1 MSDVTVSSN
10 SGWKAY
16 LKRVAP
22 FLLVGPISGPLLE
35 AVVFNLREGRP
46 VRATL
51 YGAALLEYVILL
63 PTVTAHLTAQL
74 SHKLFF

>member
-1 MSDVTVSSN
+1 MSDVAISSG

-35 AVVFNLREGRP
+35 AMVFNLRQGRP
-46 VRATL
+46 FRAGL
-51 YGAALLEYVILL
+51 YGIALAEYVILL
-63 PTVTAHLTAQL
+63 PSVTGHLAAQL
-74 SHKLFF
+74 GHKLLF

>member
-1 MSDVTVSSN
+1 MSDVAVSSN

-35 AVVFNLREGRP
+35 RVVFNLREGRP
-46 VRATL
+46 VRAGL
-51 YGAALLEYVILL
+51 YGLALVEYVILL
-63 PTVTAHLTAQL
+63 PAVTAHLTAQL
-74 SHKLFF
+74 GHKLFF

>member
-1 MSDVTVSSN
+1 MSDVAISSN

-35 AVVFNLREGRP
+35 RVIHNLREGRP
-46 VRATL
+46 VRAGL
-51 YGAALLEYVILL
+51 YGLALVEYVILL

-74 SHKLFF
+74 GHKLFF